1 MPNEFVPEIVKQGT
15 INYPENISKI
25 LKKMNR
31 TVNEQSEYSLWEKRC
46 RWKPDS
52 FWDKSRLIRG
62 NNQMLENNLTSQKKE
77 GRIIIEPFPLPW

>member
-25 LKKMNR
+25 LKKLNR
-31 TVNEQSEYSLWEKRC
+31 TVSEQAEYLHWEKRC

-52 FWDKSRLIRG
+52 FWDKSHLIPQQQS
-62 NNQMLENNLTSQKKE
+62 NA
-77 GRIIIEPFPLPW
+77 